1 MVATVLRLRY
11 RLLANMLGRS
21 PWQLVGFV
29 FGIIGAL
36 SGLVVVVG
44 ALFLI
49 GLSGLDATHSVVTLG
64 GALLVVGWSIAPLL
78 AGGVDT
84 TIEAEQLAP
93 FPLNTRQVMLALTL
107 VGVCGIPGIVSTLG
121 ALVGLLASGSWPV
134 APLAA
139 TVCLPLGVLT
149 CVVASRTVA
158 SFSSRGRGRGRLG
171 NLLGL
176 IGFGVL
182 VLAGPIVTGLL
193 SVLGDR
199 SGLDAGRVGTL
210 IAGLAWTPV
219 GAVWAVPGDLA
230 DGHAGAGLAK
240 LGIAVATLAALWLLW
255 RRNVV
260 AASVSPKR
268 RVASGR
274 AGRLGWI
281 GLAPTGPVAAG
292 WARSL
297 SYWLGDPRYLR
308 NLVIVAVLPV
318 LLAFALGW
326 QVQTPIF
333 AFVVVLPA
341 LLLGLVP
348 YADVSY
354 DGTAFST
361 LLATGI
367 RGRDDRAGR
376 LLGALTAGAP
386 LVVVVTAV
394 TVGLSGEWMLL
405 PAVLGCGL
413 GALLAGLGICAL
425 SSAYLVIPVPASGD
439 NVFKRVPGQS
449 FWVGIALMGFT
460 LLAGV
465 LTAPALAL
473 AIAAAL
479 SGVAVW
485 SWLALAAGVLIG
497 GGVAVGGVVT
507 GGRVFDRTGP
517 LLLERVRTTSGY

>member
-1 MVATVLRLRY
+1 VVATVLRLRY
-11 RLLANMLGRS
+11 RLLGNMLTRS

-29 FGIIGAL
+29 FGAVGAAGGL
-36 SGLVVVVG
+36 LVVVA
-44 ALFLI
+44 ALVLI
-49 GLSGLDATHSVVTLG
+49 GQSGLDAVHSVVTLG

-93 FPLNTRQVMLALTL
+93 FPLTTRQVMLALTL
-107 VGVCGIPGIVSTLG
+107 VGVCGIPGIVTTLG
-121 ALVGLLASGSWPV
+121 ALIGLVASGSWPG
-134 APLAA
+134 APLA
-139 TVCLPLGVLT
+139 TIVCLPLGVLT
-149 CVVASRTVA
+149 CVVASRAVA
-158 SFSSRGRGRGRLG
+158 SFSSRGRGRLG
-171 NLLGL
+171 NVLGL
-176 IGFGVL
+176 IGFGAL

-193 SVLGDR
+193 SVLDER
-199 SGLDAGRVGTL
+199 SGLDADSVGAL
-210 IAGLAWTPV
+210 IDGLSWTPV
-219 GAVWAVPGDLA
+219 GAVWAVPGELVDGDLA
-230 DGHAGAGLAK
+230 AGLLK
-240 LGIAVATLAALWLLW
+240 LVIAIATLAALWLLW

-260 AASVSPKR
+260 AASVSPRR
-268 RVASGR
+268 RVASAR
-274 AGRLGWI
+274 SGRLGWI
-281 GLAPTGPVAAG
+281 RLAPTGAVAAG

-297 SYWLGDPRYLR
+297 HYWLGDPRYLR

-361 LLATGI
+361 VLAAGI
-367 RGRDDRAGR
+367 RGRDDRTGR
-376 LLGALTAGAP
+376 LLGALTATAP
-386 LVVVVTAV
+386 LVVLVTIA
-394 TVGLSGEWMLL
+394 TVGLAGEWMLL

-413 GALLAGLGICAL
+413 GALLVGLGICAI

-449 FWVGIALMGFT
+449 FWVGLALMGFT
-460 LLAGV
+460 LLAGA
-465 LTAPALAL
+465 LTGPALAL
-473 AIAAAL
+473 AIVAAVSGAAL
-479 SGVAVW
+479 W
-485 SWLALAAGVLIG
+485 SWLALAVGLLIG
-497 GGVAVGGVVT
+497 VGVTVAGVAVGG
-507 GGRVFDRTGP
+507 RAFDRTGP

>member
-11 RLLANMLGRS
+11 RLLGNMLTRS

-29 FGIIGAL
+29 FGAMGAAGAL
-36 SGLVVVVG
+36 LVAVV
-44 ALFLI
+44 ALALL
-49 GLSGLDATHSVVTLG
+49 GGDGVDALHSVVTVG

-93 FPLNTRQVMLALTL
+93 FPLTTRQVMLGLTL
-107 VGVCGIPGIVSTLG
+107 VGVCGVPGIVTTLG
-121 ALVGLLASGSWPV
+121 AAVGLLASGSWPV
-134 APLAA
+134 AAVA
-139 TVCLPLGVLT
+139 TIVCLPIGVLS
-149 CVVASRTVA
+149 CVVASRAVA
-158 SFSSRGRGRGRLG
+158 SFSSRGGGKVG

-176 IGFGVL
+176 LAFGAL
-182 VLAGPIVTGLL
+182 VLAGPIVTGLMD
-193 SVLGDR
+193 VLGAP
-199 SGLDAGRVGTL
+199 SGLDRSRVASLVDG
-210 IAGLAWTPV
+210 IAWTPV
-219 GAVWAVPGDLA
+219 GAVWAVPGELA
-230 DGHAGAGLAK
+230 DGSVAEGLAK

-268 RVASGR
+268 KVASGR

-281 GLAPTGPVAAG
+281 GLAPTGAAAAS

-326 QVQTPIF
+326 QVQTPLF

-367 RGRDDRAGR
+367 RGRADRAGR
-376 LLGALTAGAP
+376 LLGALTAAAP
-386 LVVVVTAV
+386 LVGVVTVV
-394 TVGLSGEWMLL
+394 TVGFSGRWMLL
-405 PAVLGCGL
+405 PAVLGCAL
-413 GALLAGLGICAL
+413 GALLTGLGICAI
-425 SSAYLVIPVPASGD
+425 SSAYLVIPVPESGD

-449 FWVGIALMGFT
+449 FWVGLALMGFT
-460 LLAGV
+460 VLAAV

-473 AIAAAL
+473 AIVAAL
-479 SGVAVW
+479 TGVALW
-485 SWLALAAGVLIG
+485 SWLALAVGLLLGAGL
-497 GGVAVGGVVT
+497 AVGGVAL

-517 LLLERVRTTSGY
+517 LLLARVRATAGY

>member
-1 MVATVLRLRY
+1 
-11 RLLANMLGRS
+11 MLTRS

-36 SGLVVVVG
+36 SGLFVVVA

-49 GLSGLDATHSVVTLG
+49 GVSGVDATHSVVTLG

-93 FPLNTRQVMLALTL
+93 FPLSTRQVMLALTL
-107 VGVCGIPGIVSTLG
+107 VGVCGIPGIVTTLG
-121 ALVGLLASGSWPV
+121 AFVGLVASGSWPV
-134 APLAA
+134 ALLASV
-139 TVCLPLGVLT
+139 VCLPIGVLT

-158 SFSSRGRGRGRLG
+158 SFSSRGRGRLG
-171 NLLGL
+171 NVLGL
-176 IGFGVL
+176 LGFGVL

-199 SGLDAGRVGTL
+199 GGLDTDRVGAL
-210 IAGLAWTPV
+210 IAGLSWTPV

-230 DGHAGAGLAK
+230 DGELWVGLVK
-240 LGIAVATLAALWLLW
+240 LGIAIATLAALWLLW

-268 RVASGR
+268 RAVSGR
-274 AGRLGWI
+274 SGRLGWI
-281 GLAPTGPVAAG
+281 GLAPTGPTGAG

-354 DGTAFST
+354 DGSAFST

-386 LVVVVTAV
+386 LVVVVTVV
-394 TVGLSGEWMLL
+394 TVGLSGQWLLL

-449 FWVGIALMGFT
+449 FWVGLALMGFT
-460 LLAGV
+460 LMAGV

-473 AIAAAL
+473 AIAAVVTGA
-479 SGVAVW
+479 AVW
-485 SWLALAAGVLIG
+485 SWLALVAGLLIG
-497 GGVAVGGVVT
+497 VGVAVAGVAL

>member
-1 MVATVLRLRY
+1 MT
-11 RLLANMLGRS
+11 
-21 PWQLVGFV
+21 
-29 FGIIGAL
+29 
-36 SGLVVVVG
+36 
-44 ALFLI
+44 
-49 GLSGLDATHSVVTLG
+49 
-64 GALLVVGWSIAPLL
+64 
-78 AGGVDT
+78 
-84 TIEAEQLAP
+84 
-93 FPLNTRQVMLALTL
+93 TRQVMLALTV
-107 VGVCGIPGIVSTLG
+107 VGLCGIPGIATALG
-121 ALVGLLASGSWPV
+121 ALSALVAWGRWPV
-134 APLAA
+134 ALLTAL
-139 TVCLPLGVLT
+139 VCLPLGVLT
-149 CVVASRTVA
+149 CVIASRAVA
-158 SFSSRGRGRGRLG
+158 SFSNRGRGRLG
-171 NLLGL
+171 NVVALLA
-176 IGFGVL
+176 FGAL

-193 SVLGDR
+193 SVFGDGGALDGDR
-199 SGLDAGRVGTL
+199 
-210 IAGLAWTPV
+210 IAGVVTGIAWTPV

-230 DGHAGAGLAK
+230 AGSYGTGLLK
-240 LGIAVATLAALWLLW
+240 LAIALATLAALWLLW

-268 RVASGR
+268 RAVSGR

-281 GLAPTGPVAAG
+281 GLAPTGATAAG

-361 LLATGI
+361 VLAAGI

-376 LLGALTAGAP
+376 LLGALTASAP
-386 LVVVVTAV
+386 LVVLVTVV

-405 PAVLGCGL
+405 PAVLGCGV
-413 GALLAGLGICAL
+413 GALLAGLGICAV

-449 FWVGIALMGFT
+449 FWVGLALMGFT
-460 LLAGV
+460 LMAGV
-465 LTAPALAL
+465 ITGPALAL
-473 AIAAAL
+473 AVVAAV
-479 SGVAVW
+479 SGAVLW
-485 SWLALAAGVLIG
+485 SWLALAVGLLVGAGVAVA
-497 GGVAVGGVVT
+497 GVAVGG
-507 GGRVFDRTGP
+507 RAFDRTGP
-517 LLLERVRTTSGY
+517 LLLARVRATSGY